1 MKITKKRFL
10 LIFTS
15 LILSFSLLAGC
26 HSADTVRNNQ
36 QNTVDSASSEN
47 ENFREFTDAIF
58 RDNVSGDIISLH
70 TILQHP
76 ENYGITNYEKTLGR
90 YNLDNPTDSSDISD
104 CLTQLNS
111 FDKNS
116 LSKDQQITYELLK
129 KYLETKLEYCDLFL
143 LDTDL
148 STTIGIQVQ
157 LPIIFAE
164 YTFNEVKD
172 IDEYLCAVEDTDE
185 FFENL
190 IEYEKMR
197 SEKGYFMETSLAEE
211 IIEQCNTFIDSADD
225 GYLITTFEEK
235 LNNLP
240 ELDET
245 QKSSYQ
251 ERNKAAVNEHVIKGY
266 RILADG
272 IEQLKNTGKYSG
284 GLCNYPNGQKYYEY
298 LVNNQI
304 GWSKTIDEYDALL
317 DSYIS
322 RNIASIQGLYRKN
335 LGLSDQFNTFHF
347 QYTQPMEILSD
358 LKEKIKTSFP
368 EGADVNY
375 EVKYI
380 TKALQDY
387 ASPAMYFTPQIDNN
401 AVNSIYINPKST
413 GSSDI
418 YTTLAHEGFPGHLYQ
433 ITYFANKNSDLIRHI
448 IQPGGYIEGWA
459 TYCEALSYQYAD
471 TDNAPLNTLMQLNYS
486 TIMLIYGKVDIGV
499 NYYGWSEDDVYNFI
513 SSYGFND
520 KSVATQMYSQMLSE
534 PANYCKY
541 VLGYVGFMELKA
553 AAMQKQG
560 NSFNLK
566 EFHKYILDMGPV
578 QFDILFEN
586 LPE

>member
-1 MKITKKRFL
+1 
-10 LIFTS
+10 
-15 LILSFSLLAGC
+15 
-26 HSADTVRNNQ
+26 
-36 QNTVDSASSEN
+36 
-47 ENFREFTDAIF
+47 
-58 RDNVSGDIISLH
+58 
-70 TILQHP
+70 
-76 ENYGITNYEKTLGR
+76 
-90 YNLDNPTDSSDISD
+90 
-104 CLTQLNS
+104 
-111 FDKNS
+111 
-116 LSKDQQITYELLK
+116 
-129 KYLETKLEYCDLFL
+129 
-143 LDTDL
+143 
-148 STTIGIQVQ
+148 
-157 LPIIFAE
+157 
-164 YTFNEVKD
+164 
-172 IDEYLCAVEDTDE
+172 
-185 FFENL
+185 
-190 IEYEKMR
+190 MR

-251 ERNKAAVNEHVIKGY
+251 ERNKSAVNEHVIKGY

-298 LVNNQI
+298 LVNNQM

-413 GSSDI
+413 VSSDI
-418 YTTLAHEGFPGHLYQ
+418 YTTLAHEGFPGYMYQ
-433 ITYFANKNSDLIRHI
+433 ITYF
-448 IQPGGYIEGWA
+448 
-459 TYCEALSYQYAD
+459 
-471 TDNAPLNTLMQLNYS
+471 
-486 TIMLIYGKVDIGV
+486 
-499 NYYGWSEDDVYNFI
+499 
-513 SSYGFND
+513 
-520 KSVATQMYSQMLSE
+520 
-534 PANYCKY
+534 
-541 VLGYVGFMELKA
+541 
-553 AAMQKQG
+553 
-560 NSFNLK
+560 
-566 EFHKYILDMGPV
+566 
-578 QFDILFEN
+578 
-586 LPE
+586 

>member
-58 RDNVSGDIISLH
+58 RDNVSGDILSLH

-380 TKALQDY
+380 TK
-387 ASPAMYFTPQIDNN
+387 
-401 AVNSIYINPKST
+401 
-413 GSSDI
+413 
-418 YTTLAHEGFPGHLYQ
+418 GFPGHLYQ

>member
-26 HSADTVRNNQ
+26 HSADTVHNNQ
-36 QNTVDSASSEN
+36 QNTVNSASSEN

-58 RDNVSGDIISLH
+58 RDNVSGDILSLH

-116 LSKDQQITYELLK
+116 LSKDQQIAYELLK

-251 ERNKAAVNEHVIKGY
+251 ERNKSAVNEHVIKGY

-298 LVNNQI
+298 LVNNQM

-448 IQPGGYIEGWA
+448 IQPGGYIEG
-459 TYCEALSYQYAD
+459 
-471 TDNAPLNTLMQLNYS
+471 
-486 TIMLIYGKVDIGV
+486 
-499 NYYGWSEDDVYNFI
+499 
-513 SSYGFND
+513 
-520 KSVATQMYSQMLSE
+520 
-534 PANYCKY
+534 
-541 VLGYVGFMELKA
+541 
-553 AAMQKQG
+553 
-560 NSFNLK
+560 
-566 EFHKYILDMGPV
+566 
-578 QFDILFEN
+578 
-586 LPE
+586 